1 MAGSHIIIADEHPL
15 FREVL
20 RQDLA
25 EQFGGLRIS
34 EVGSLEE
41 LAEALGAGEPV
52 DLVLLDLGM
61 PGVGGCSGVI
71 PLRTQYP
78 DLRIVVVSATEDQ
91 AAVRRA
97 AELGVAGFI
106 PKSQPAEAIRETV
119 RIALAGGDWTPP
131 ELESCRESDARAA
144 ELMKK
149 LATLTPQQ
157 IRVLTMLSEGLLN
170 KQIAY
175 ELNVSEATVK
185 AHVSAILQKLGV
197 DSRTQAVIAV
207 NRIETRDWQKV
218 CGERL
223 RG

>member
-15 FREVL
+15 FREAL
-20 RQDLA
+20 RQALG
-25 EQFGGLRIS
+25 EQFAGLTIA
-34 EVGSLEE
+34 EAGSLDE
-41 LAEALGAGEPV
+41 LSAALGAGKPV

-78 DLRIVVVSATEDQ
+78 DLPIVVVSANEDP
-91 AAVRRA
+91 AAIRRA
-97 AELGVAGFI
+97 VELGVAGFI
-106 PKSQPAEAIRETV
+106 PKSQSAEAIRETV
-119 RIALAGGDWTPP
+119 RNALAGGAWTPP
-131 ELESCRESDARAA
+131 ALEAACEADQRSA

-149 LATLTPQQ
+149 LTTLTPQQ

-185 AHVSAILQKLGV
+185 AHVSAILQKLSV
-197 DSRTQAVIAV
+197 ESRTQAVIAV
-207 NRIETRDWQKV
+207 NAIETRDWQKV